1 MFLGILSPLPG
12 TQITSSQPEQR
23 GQISPISNSR
33 SLECQ
38 FLFLKQTRLELLC
51 FPQQEG
57 GHSRTNLILAKR
69 LLNDPGYY
77 FPRIYKLQLHR
88 KHTATQGRGCA
99 NTLSS
104 IRLSNA
110 TRNIVSEVGEQPEEE
125 NPGCQGGEGGGVTPT
140 CRACAVTIQ
149 RLPAGR
155 ARQAAAPYQAAAGS
169 APAASPSLAP
179 PLSHLR
185 RALN

>member
-1 MFLGILSPLPG
+1 M
-12 TQITSSQPEQR
+12 
-23 GQISPISNSR
+23 
-33 SLECQ
+33 Q
-38 FLFLKQTRLELLC
+38 FLFLKQTRLERLC
-51 FPQQEG
+51 SPNKREDTPG
-57 GHSRTNLILAKR
+57 RIILAKR

-110 TRNIVSEVGEQPEEE
+110 TRNILSEVGEQPEEE

-149 RLPAGR
+149 RASPRGVLVRPPHLSGGRRER
-155 ARQAAAPYQAAAGS
+155 ARG
-169 APAASPSLAP
+169 LALSRP
-179 PLSHLR
+179 TPLSSPR